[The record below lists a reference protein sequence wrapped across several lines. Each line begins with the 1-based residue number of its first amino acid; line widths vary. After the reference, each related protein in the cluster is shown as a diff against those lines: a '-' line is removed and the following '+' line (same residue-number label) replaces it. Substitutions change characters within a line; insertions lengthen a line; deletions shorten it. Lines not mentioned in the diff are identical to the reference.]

1 MFNTPKFFHETK
13 EREIFMKR
21 KLAVVLATA
30 AVVAGL
36 LAGCGGSA
44 APAAS
49 SKAASSAA
57 PAASSAAPAASSA
70 AASSAAASVLEVP
83 VVFEN
88 KCGVDLKELYLSG
101 AGRDDWGDN
110 LLASG
115 LKDGES
121 AKGTLLIDANNIR
134 WDIKAVDGNG
144 DSVEFQ
150 GLDLSNCDASGVTMT
165 LSFNGSNFVVSAK

>member
-1 MFNTPKFFHETK
+1 
-13 EREIFMKR
+13 MKR
-21 KLAVVLATA
+21 KLSVLLATA
-30 AVVAGL
+30 VVVAGV
-36 LAGCGGSA
+36 LAGCGGGSA
-44 APAAS
+44 APAS

-70 AASSAAASVLEVP
+70 APAASSAAAQVLEVP
-83 VVFEN
+83 VTFEN

-110 LLASG
+110 LLGSG

-121 AKGTLLIDANNIR
+121 AKGTLLIDAENVK
-134 WDIKAVDGNG
+134 WDIKAVDGEG

-150 GLDLSNCDASGVTMT
+150 GLDLSECSTSGVTMT

>member
-1 MFNTPKFFHETK
+1 
-13 EREIFMKR
+13 MKR
-21 KLAVVLATA
+21 KLSVLLATA
-30 AVVAGL
+30 VVVAGV

-44 APAAS
+44 APASS

-57 PAASSAAPAASSA
+57 PAASSAAPAATSSA
-70 AASSAAASVLEVP
+70 AASSAASSAAAQVLEVP
-83 VVFEN
+83 VTFEN

-101 AGRDDWGDN
+101 AGRDDWGSN
-110 LLASG
+110 LLGSG

-121 AKGTLLIDANNIR
+121 AKGTLLIDAENVK
-134 WDIKAVDGNG
+134 WDIKAVDGEG

-150 GLDLSNCDASGVTMT
+150 GLDLSECSTSGVTMT

>member
-1 MFNTPKFFHETK
+1 
-13 EREIFMKR
+13 MKR
-21 KLAVVLATA
+21 KLSVLLATA
-30 AVVAGL
+30 VVVAGV

-44 APAAS
+44 APAS

-57 PAASSAAPAASSA
+57 PAASSAAPAATSSA
-70 AASSAAASVLEVP
+70 AASSAAAQVLEVP
-83 VVFEN
+83 VTFEN

-110 LLASG
+110 LLGSG
-115 LKDGES
+115 LKDKES
-121 AKGTLLIDANNIR
+121 AKGTLLIDAANVK

-150 GLDLSNCDASGVTMT
+150 GLDLSECSTSGVTMT
-165 LSFNGSNFVVSAK
+165 LSFDGSNFVVSAK

>member
-1 MFNTPKFFHETK
+1 
-13 EREIFMKR
+13 MKR
-21 KLAVVLATA
+21 KLSVLLATA
-30 AVVAGL
+30 VVVAGV

-44 APAAS
+44 APASS

-57 PAASSAAPAASSA
+57 PAASSAAPAATSSA
-70 AASSAAASVLEVP
+70 AASSAASSAAAQVLEVP
-83 VVFEN
+83 VTFEN

-101 AGRDDWGDN
+101 AGRDDWGSN
-110 LLASG
+110 LLGSG

-121 AKGTLLIDANNIR
+121 AKGTLLIDAANVK
-134 WDIKAVDGNG
+134 WDIKAVDGEG

-150 GLDLSNCDASGVTMT
+150 GLDLSECSTSGVTMT

>member
-1 MFNTPKFFHETK
+1 
-13 EREIFMKR
+13 MKR
-21 KLAVVLATA
+21 KLSVLLATA
-30 AVVAGL
+30 VVVAGV

-44 APAAS
+44 APASS

-57 PAASSAAPAASSA
+57 PAASSAAPAATSSA
-70 AASSAAASVLEVP
+70 AASSAAADVLQVP
-83 VVFEN
+83 VTFEN

-110 LLASG
+110 LLGSG

-121 AKGTLLIDANNIR
+121 AKGTLLIDAANVK
-134 WDIKAVDGNG
+134 WDIKAVDGEG

-150 GLDLSNCDASGVTMT
+150 GLDLSECSTSGVTMT

>member
-1 MFNTPKFFHETK
+1 
-13 EREIFMKR
+13 MKR
-21 KLAVVLATA
+21 KLSVLLATA
-30 AVVAGL
+30 VVVAGV

-44 APAAS
+44 APASS

-57 PAASSAAPAASSA
+57 PAASSAAPAATSSA
-70 AASSAAASVLEVP
+70 AASSAAASSAAQVLEVP
-83 VVFEN
+83 VTFEN

-101 AGRDDWGDN
+101 AGRDDWGSN
-110 LLASG
+110 LLGSG

-121 AKGTLLIDANNIR
+121 AKGTLLIDAANVK
-134 WDIKAVDGNG
+134 WDIKAVDGEG

-150 GLDLSNCDASGVTMT
+150 GLDLSECSTSGVTMT

>member
-1 MFNTPKFFHETK
+1 
-13 EREIFMKR
+13 MKR
-21 KLAVVLATA
+21 KLSVLLATA
-30 AVVAGL
+30 VVVAGV

-44 APAAS
+44 APASS

-57 PAASSAAPAASSA
+57 PAASSAAPAATSSA
-70 AASSAAASVLEVP
+70 AASSAASSAAQVLEVP
-83 VVFEN
+83 VTFEN

-101 AGRDDWGDN
+101 AGRDDWGSN
-110 LLASG
+110 LLGSG

-121 AKGTLLIDANNIR
+121 AKGTLLIDAANVK
-134 WDIKAVDGNG
+134 WDIKAVDGEG

-150 GLDLSNCDASGVTMT
+150 GLDLSECSTSGVTMT

>member
-1 MFNTPKFFHETK
+1 
-13 EREIFMKR
+13 MKR
-21 KLAVVLATA
+21 KLSVLLATA
-30 AVVAGL
+30 VVVAGV

-44 APAAS
+44 APASS

-57 PAASSAAPAASSA
+57 PAASSAAPAATSSA
-70 AASSAAASVLEVP
+70 AASSAASSAAAQVLEVP
-83 VVFEN
+83 VTFEN

-110 LLASG
+110 LLGSG

-121 AKGTLLIDANNIR
+121 AKGTLLIDAANVK
-134 WDIKAVDGNG
+134 WDIKAVDGEG

-150 GLDLSNCDASGVTMT
+150 GLDLSECSTSGVTMT

>member
-1 MFNTPKFFHETK
+1 
-13 EREIFMKR
+13 MKR
-21 KLAVVLATA
+21 KLSVLLATA
-30 AVVAGL
+30 VVVAGV
-36 LAGCGGSA
+36 LAGCGGGSA
-44 APAAS
+44 APAS

-70 AASSAAASVLEVP
+70 APAASSAAAQVLEVP
-83 VVFEN
+83 VTFEN

-101 AGRDDWGDN
+101 AGRDDWGSN
-110 LLASG
+110 LLGSG

-121 AKGTLLIDANNIR
+121 AKGTLLIDAANVK
-134 WDIKAVDGNG
+134 WDIKAVDGEG

-150 GLDLSNCDASGVTMT
+150 GLDLSECSTSGVTMT

>member
-1 MFNTPKFFHETK
+1 
-13 EREIFMKR
+13 MKR
-21 KLAVVLATA
+21 KLSVLLATA
-30 AVVAGL
+30 VVVAGV

-44 APAAS
+44 APAS

-57 PAASSAAPAASSA
+57 PAASSAAPAATSSA
-70 AASSAAASVLEVP
+70 AASSAAASSAAAQVLEVP
-83 VVFEN
+83 VTFEN

-110 LLASG
+110 LLGSG
-115 LKDGES
+115 LKDKES
-121 AKGTLLIDANNIR
+121 AKGTLLIDAANVK

-150 GLDLSNCDASGVTMT
+150 GLDLSECSTSGVTMT
-165 LSFNGSNFVVSAK
+165 LSFNGSDFVVSAK